1 MVDDI
6 ARGHDATLRML
17 REEADKL
24 GVSLVAVGGVAVIR
38 HGYERTTTD
47 RDVLVSYKHAKQFGI
62 HLWDHPDWQRLEIR
76 EYAFVCRP
84 TGIMVDFLVGR
95 DLITLGHPYYFPE
108 PDEVEQVGTIEGVP
122 VAGLH
127 DLLYF
132 KMLAGR
138 MRDHADAMELV
149 KLHLNEIVPE
159 RVLSRLD
166 ALDEERK
173 AKFLEILAKA
183 PQEIANERR
192 LGQGITFT
200 KEQNQYRP
208 KRNNDNA

>member
-1 MVDDI
+1 
-6 ARGHDATLRML
+6 
-17 REEADKL
+17 
-24 GVSLVAVGGVAVIR
+24 
-38 HGYERTTTD
+38 
-47 RDVLVSYKHAKQFGI
+47 
-62 HLWDHPDWQRLEIR
+62 
-76 EYAFVCRP
+76 
-84 TGIMVDFLVGR
+84 
-95 DLITLGHPYYFPE
+95 
-108 PDEVEQVGTIEGVP
+108 
-122 VAGLH
+122 
-127 DLLYF
+127 
-132 KMLAGR
+132 
-138 MRDHADAMELV
+138 MELV